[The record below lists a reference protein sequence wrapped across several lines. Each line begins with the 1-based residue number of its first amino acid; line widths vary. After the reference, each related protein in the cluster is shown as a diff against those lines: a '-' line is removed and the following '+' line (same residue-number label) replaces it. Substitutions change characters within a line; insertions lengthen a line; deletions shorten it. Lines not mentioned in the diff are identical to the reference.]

1 MNKVIIQRIIL
12 DLLYFSGASRLLDDK
27 SRGVGSIFML
37 HHIRPGG
44 GLQKGFAP
52 NSALEVTPE
61 FLDKTISFV
70 KKRGYEIISIDEA
83 SRRIKT
89 GDHGKEPF
97 AVFTIDDG
105 YRDNFEHAWPVF
117 KKHDCPF
124 TIFAS
129 TAIIDGTC
137 DMWWKGLEAV
147 IAQKPNVSAQING
160 ENIDL
165 ETANDAQ
172 KKAAFARLYWP
183 VRSLEEHSQRQWVS
197 DFCEENGIDLKQ
209 ICRDE
214 AMSWDELREINA
226 DPLCTIGAHTI
237 NHFAIKKLDAEEAR
251 FEATESRRLIAEQLG
266 TEPTSFAY
274 PYGDVT
280 SSGKRDYEII
290 ADAGFDIAVTTR
302 KGTISETHATS
313 LTALP
318 RVSLNG
324 GFQSLRYVDVL
335 MSGTAFSLYKL
346 YRRLSCALRSSKPT
360 SMGFKSGNMQ
370 S

>member
-1 MNKVIIQRIIL
+1 MNKVIIQRLIL
-12 DLLYFSGASRLLDDK
+12 DFLYFSGASRLLAGK
-27 SRGVGSIFML
+27 NRGIGSIFML

-52 NSALEVTPE
+52 NSALEITPE

-70 KKRGYEIISIDEA
+70 KKRGYDLISIDEA
-83 SRRIKT
+83 SRRIKA
-89 GDHGKEPF
+89 GNHSKKPF

-147 IAQKPNVSAQING
+147 IAQQSNVSAQING
-160 ENIDL
+160 EIIHL
-165 ETANDAQ
+165 ETGNATQ
-172 KKAAFARLYWP
+172 KKEAFARLYWP
-183 VRSLEEHSQRQWVS
+183 VRSLEEHAQRQWVS
-197 DFCEENGIDLKQ
+197 DFCDKNGIDLKQ

-214 AMSWDELREINA
+214 AMNWDELREINA

-237 NHFAIKKLDAEEAR
+237 NHFAIKKLDADEAR
-251 FEATESRRLIAEQLG
+251 FEAVESRRLIAEELG

-302 KGTISETHATS
+302 KGTIHESHAET

-346 YRRLSCALRSSKPT
+346 YRLLSRSLKSVKPVNLDL
-360 SMGFKSGNMQ
+360 KSNNVR